1 MKVLRKVCGHCGY
14 VALFSVE
21 ILCRPG
27 GTAEEIGNECPSCRR
42 ALGIVSLA
50 TELDMEEIGPEPDVA
65 LITATISKFNA
76 G

>member
-1 MKVLRKVCGHCGY
+1 MKVLRKVCRHCGY
-14 VALFSVE
+14 IALFSVE

-27 GTAEEIGNECPSCRR
+27 TAEEVGNKCPSCHRP
-42 ALGIVSLA
+42 LGIVSLA

-65 LITATISKFNA
+65 LITATIAKFTA